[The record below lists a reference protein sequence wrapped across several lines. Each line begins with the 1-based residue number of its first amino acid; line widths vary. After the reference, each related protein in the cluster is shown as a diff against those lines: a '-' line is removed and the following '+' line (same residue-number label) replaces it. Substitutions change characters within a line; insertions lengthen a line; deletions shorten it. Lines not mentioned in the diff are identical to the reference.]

1 MEVFIR
7 EATDDDLP
15 VVREMDRDV
24 VMFVAGLDSSK
35 DMEEVRTRHG
45 DIFERWLN
53 LHDQRIFLAFAGK
66 ENGLPVGFIW
76 IVKNSEQFTGRS
88 YCFVM
93 DIGIK
98 KGYRRLGIGK
108 LLMDKARDYTKSLG
122 YDRLKLMVNSKNKD
136 AIKYYRTIGFDVE
149 DLYMKKI
156 L

>member
-35 DMEEVRTRHG
+35 DMEEVRTRHS

-76 IVKNSEQFTGRS
+76 IVKNSEQFTGDPT
-88 YCFVM
+88 V
-93 DIGIK
+93 
-98 KGYRRLGIGK
+98 
-108 LLMDKARDYTKSLG
+108 SLWTSG
-122 YDRLKLMVNSKNKD
+122 LRKVTGD
-136 AIKYYRTIGFDVE
+136 
-149 DLYMKKI
+149 
-156 L
+156 

>member
-1 MEVFIR
+1 
-7 EATDDDLP
+7 
-15 VVREMDRDV
+15 
-24 VMFVAGLDSSK
+24 
-35 DMEEVRTRHG
+35 
-45 DIFERWLN
+45 
-53 LHDQRIFLAFAGK
+53 
-66 ENGLPVGFIW
+66 
-76 IVKNSEQFTGRS
+76 
-88 YCFVM
+88 M

-136 AIKYYRTIGFDVE
+136 AIKFYRTIGFDVE